1 MSLLPVSNTDLDT
14 IAAFGTVEWCMLYHL
29 KCKFP
34 FCFYVISYIDGDGN
48 KLLPKSMA
56 SAWIPRFEMSMADG
70 SGTQGCPYLSFSN
83 EEVHYLTLLHMRCD
97 GDALLYN
104 PWPFHSNLQFYR
116 VSHTRGKI
124 MDSDSSTGV
133 SKYKHQVNQ
142 KFVGFMLRHRQHIV
156 LEIWHLYARWSIEL
170 SVYWPDT
177 LLLLFCYHPLSSNLH
192 TTKF

>member
-1 MSLLPVSNTDLDT
+1 
-14 IAAFGTVEWCMLYHL
+14 MLYHL

-83 EEVHYLTLLHMRCD
+83 EEAQYLTLLHMRCD

-104 PWPFHSNLQFYR
+104 P
-116 VSHTRGKI
+116 
-124 MDSDSSTGV
+124 
-133 SKYKHQVNQ
+133 
-142 KFVGFMLRHRQHIV
+142 
-156 LEIWHLYARWSIEL
+156 
-170 SVYWPDT
+170 
-177 LLLLFCYHPLSSNLH
+177 
-192 TTKF
+192 